1 MFGKRFKLF
10 KLLGFEVGI
19 DLSWILIAI
28 LIAWSL
34 STGFFP
40 FQYKNL
46 STQTYWLMG
55 IIGAVGLFFSIIAHE
70 FCQPISFQN
79 VSGGQFPQTRR
90 LHNHQRSQRNPA

>member
-1 MFGKRFKLF
+1 MFGKHFKLF
-10 KLLGFEVGI
+10 KLLGFEVSI
-19 DLSWILIAI
+19 DPSWVIIAI

-55 IIGAVGLFFSIIAHE
+55 VIGALWLFLSIIAH
-70 FCQPISFQN
+70 
-79 VSGGQFPQTRR
+79 
-90 LHNHQRSQRNPA
+90 